1 MFMEACDL
9 IGDYVEK
16 YPYSFETVEETE
28 IQPVYAGYPD
38 ESKENDEPLP
48 KAGSDGAKGDETVHT
63 VFVVFAD
70 NSIKRLKIDTG
81 KPFKYLR
88 NIQYLLGQ
96 IAGYCEF
103 YTIELEKNSR
113 VVDLKHLRKVCKSK
127 IEQYDIFFEAV
138 SGHINDYETLVVE
151 RKNESGGGLA
161 MYENICGADYGP
173 VIKLAENGTIEYVAQ
188 RAESPYIKVLLA
200 NNVKI
205 INFPGYRYSK
215 VL

>member
-1 MFMEACDL
+1 MNNITAVISDGKFRFEIGNNEKGCYLRNEHTVIPNEFEKYSEKPINDMFMEACDL

-63 VFVVFAD
+63 VFVIFAD

-151 RKNESGGGLA
+151 RKNESGGGL
-161 MYENICGADYGP
+161 
-173 VIKLAENGTIEYVAQ
+173 
-188 RAESPYIKVLLA
+188 
-200 NNVKI
+200 
-205 INFPGYRYSK
+205 
-215 VL
+215 